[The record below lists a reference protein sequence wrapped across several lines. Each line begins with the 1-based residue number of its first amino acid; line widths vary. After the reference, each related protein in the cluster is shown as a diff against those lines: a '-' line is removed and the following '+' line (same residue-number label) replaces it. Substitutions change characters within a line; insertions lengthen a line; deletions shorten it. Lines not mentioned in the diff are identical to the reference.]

1 MKRRIK
7 FSKKTFLIEQ
17 VSVIIENIAV
27 VKFKDL
33 GYLIVSVKKGDT
45 YVEKALLDLEATV
58 SLVPYSLYK

>member
-33 GYLIVSVKKGDT
+33 GYLIVLVKIGDT
-45 YVEKALLDLEATV
+45 YVEKALLDLEATM

>member
-27 VKFKDL
+27 VKYKDL
-33 GYLIVSVKKGDT
+33 AYLTVSVKIGDT

>member
-27 VKFKDL
+27 VKYKDL
-33 GYLIVSVKKGDT
+33 GYLTVSVKIRDR